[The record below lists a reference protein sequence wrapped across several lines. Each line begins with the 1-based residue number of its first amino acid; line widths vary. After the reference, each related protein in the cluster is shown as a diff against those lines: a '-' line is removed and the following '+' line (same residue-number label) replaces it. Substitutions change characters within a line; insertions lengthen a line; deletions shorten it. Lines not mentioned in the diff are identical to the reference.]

1 MKNIYLGRRVCMADE
16 NKRKDIDSTTD
27 DLAEAISFLHLFYKS
42 IISNRLTK
50 VNGYVRKVKVYP
62 SLQLPPYQ
70 RKVKVYPSL
79 PELPELER
87 VRIIELPEHY
97 IPTPFTEVRHV
108 LDHEKYHRFHAGLRR
123 WLDKFAES
131 DAQYAELNNYEELFA
146 KHGESAITDLYEE
159 YFDSGLDIMDMIIDA
174 STKIAELTKVVVE
187 QYRQDKAVA
196 RLWKGM

>member
-1 MKNIYLGRRVCMADE
+1 MAND
-16 NKRKDIDSTTD
+16 NKRNSITSIDDFT
-27 DLAEAISFLHLFYKS
+27 EVIEFLIQFYKS

-70 RKVKVYPSL
+70 RKVKIYPSL

-108 LDHEKYHRFHAGLRR
+108 LDHEKYHRFHSGLRR

>member
-1 MKNIYLGRRVCMADE
+1 MADE
-16 NKRKDIDSTTD
+16 NKRKSITSIDDFTEVID
-27 DLAEAISFLHLFYKS
+27 FLNLTCNS
-42 IISNRLTK
+42 IITNLLTK
-50 VNGYVRKVKVYP
+50 VNGFVRKVKVYP
-62 SLQLPPYQ
+62 SLELPPYQ

-79 PELPELER
+79 PDLPELER

-146 KHGESAITDLYEE
+146 KHGESAITDLYEK

-174 STKIAELTKVVVE
+174 SSEIAELTKVVVE